1 MERLVRICDIELNG
15 FKNVRHGYLSID
27 AGYADD
33 KASLLGI
40 YGQNGSGKT
49 SVIEAM
55 EFVQTLLMGKSLPQ
69 NAAEYINAEMGFCEI
84 KIGFCVKADS
94 CKSRVNY
101 NVRLEKRDESFVIA
115 GEELS
120 YCKWNGDKY
129 NSKHTVVEHN
139 SDDLMS
145 YKPKYRCENLIKVNP
160 DNRINIA
167 MAKKISLKDRN
178 SFIFNEEGRKL
189 FSPRW
194 FAAIEDEFVREKSI
208 EATSDYDHIIK
219 SLYDYARL
227 DLFVITSKHNGPISM
242 ELLMPVAFRVR
253 HHAGIAKGNLPILL
267 SQPSDIP
274 EEAFEIVERIIAE
287 INIVLSAVIPGMSLE
302 VYNHGKQ
309 LLKDGMEGY
318 RIELLSRRGDVV
330 IPLKYESEGIIKI
343 ISILNVLMCVY
354 NNPGMCMMVDE
365 LDSGIF
371 EFLLGEILA
380 VFENGAKG
388 QLIFTS
394 HNLRALEMM
403 EKDHLIFSTTNED
416 NRYIKL
422 KNVKNSN
429 NVRDLYLR
437 AITLG
442 GQSEEIYAET
452 DSVEI
457 GRALRKAGR
466 MASNGRN

>member
-1 MERLVRICDIELNG
+1 MERLVRISDIELNG

-27 AGYADD
+27 SEDTAE

-55 EFVQTLLMGKSLPQ
+55 EFVQILLMGKSLPQ
-69 NAAEYINAEMGFCEI
+69 DTAEYINAEMGFCEI
-84 KIGFCVKADS
+84 KVRFCIMTDSGKSKAAYSVKLKKDGDFFFLD
-94 CKSRVNY
+94 R
-101 NVRLEKRDESFVIA
+101 
-115 GEELS
+115 EELS
-120 YCKWNGDKY
+120 YYKWNGEKY
-129 NSKHTVVEHN
+129 GSKHTVIEHN
-139 SDDLMS
+139 SDDSMS
-145 YKPKYRCENLIKVNP
+145 FKPKYRYENLIKINP
-160 DNRINIA
+160 DNRINVA
-167 MAKKISLKDRN
+167 MDKKISLKDRN

-194 FAAIEDEFVREKSI
+194 FADTEDKILREKSI
-208 EATSDYDHIIK
+208 EATADYDFIIK
-219 SLYDYARL
+219 SLYDYAVF
-227 DLFVITSKHNGPISM
+227 DLFVITSKHSGPISM

-253 HHAGIAKGNLPILL
+253 HNAGIAKGDIPILL
-267 SQPSDIP
+267 GQPSDIP
-274 EEAFEIVERIIAE
+274 EEAFEIVKRIVAE
-287 INIVLSAVIPGMSLE
+287 INIVLSAVIPNMTLE

-309 LLKDGMEGY
+309 LMKDGTEGY
-318 RIELLSRRGDVV
+318 RIELLSRRGNVV

-343 ISILNVLMCVY
+343 VSILNVLMCIY
-354 NNPGMCMMVDE
+354 NNPGMCMMADE

-394 HNLRALEMM
+394 HNLRALEMIDK
-403 EKDHLIFSTTNED
+403 EHLIFSTTNEN

-422 KNVKNSN
+422 KNVKSNN

-442 GQSEEIYAET
+442 GQNEEIYAET
-452 DSVEI
+452 DSIEI

-466 MASNGRN
+466 MAADDQN